1 MSFKRFDAE
10 DLVISAEPVAQPIW
24 STGEVEL
31 TAFFTSSVQEQE
43 ASGKY
48 YLDVYHLDPAT
59 EIAADIQFSIAYG
72 HKTGG
77 GSLLYNSNVT
87 EKSPASSI
95 YGQYRTLVLG
105 DEDAEFY
112 FGGVAQTYFYAI
124 AFDRDRY
131 KEALLAGSF
140 ELTLSDGTNTL
151 TLIDD
156 SKVSSTVVNTDAGR
170 IYQIVSGSLVD
181 GIDDTTYNANG
192 YSSAAGSYGLLI
204 PSIGVILLNGAAL
217 DAAVNAGGLAL
228 STVTTGNTDGANPA
242 KLYTVMDDS
251 AAQSF
256 KLNSQ
261 ETISSQFVFVRARNS
276 EFNYSTNPSN
286 ITGSGDLRHDAMV
299 NAPQSYVTAVGLYN
313 DNNELLAVAKLSRPL
328 LKDFTKEALI
338 RVKLDF

>member
-24 STGEVEL
+24 STNEVEL
-31 TAFFTSSVQEQE
+31 TTFFTSSVQEQE
-43 ASGKY
+43 PSGQY
-48 YLDVYHLDPAT
+48 YLDVYHLDPST
-59 EIAADIQFSIAYG
+59 NIAADVQFSITFG

-77 GSLLYNSNVT
+77 GTELFNNNVT
-87 EKSPASSI
+87 GKSPSSSI

-105 DEDAEFY
+105 DEDSEFY
-112 FGGVAQTYFYAI
+112 FGGVAQDYFYALT
-124 AFDRDRY
+124 FDRDRY
-131 KEALLAGSF
+131 KEALLPGSF
-140 ELTLSDGTNTL
+140 QLILGNGGDAI

-156 SKVSSTVVNTDAGR
+156 SKISTTAVNTDAGR
-170 IYQIVSGSLVD
+170 VYQLILGDLVN
-181 GIDDTTYNANG
+181 GVDDTHNDNG
-192 YSSAAGSYGLLI
+192 YSAAAGSYGLLI
-204 PSIGVILLNGAAL
+204 PSIGVVILNGAAL
-217 DAAVNAGGLAL
+217 DAAVLSGGLAL
-228 STVTTGNTDGANPA
+228 GTVTTADTAGGNLARLFDAINDTDA
-242 KLYTVMDDS
+242 K
-251 AAQSF
+251 SF

-286 ITGSGDLRHDAMV
+286 ITGSGDLRHDIMV

>member
-24 STGEVEL
+24 STNEPEL

-43 ASGKY
+43 ASGLY
-48 YLDVYHLDPAT
+48 YLDVYHLDPSSNISA
-59 EIAADIQFSIAYG
+59 EVQFSIAFG

-77 GSLLYNSNVT
+77 GTELFNDNVAG
-87 EKSPASSI
+87 KSPSASV

-105 DEDAEFY
+105 DEDSDFY
-112 FGGVAQTYFYAI
+112 FGGVTQEYFYALS
-124 AFDRDRY
+124 FDRDRY
-131 KEALLAGSF
+131 KESLLPGSF
-140 ELTLSDGTNTL
+140 ELTVGSI

-156 SKVSSTVVNTDAGR
+156 SKVSTTAVNTDAGR
-170 IYQIVSGSLVD
+170 VYQLVSGSLAD
-181 GIDDTTYNANG
+181 GLYTGSNDNG
-192 YSSAAGSYGLLI
+192 YTAADGSYGLFI
-204 PSIGVILLNGAAL
+204 PSIGVVLLNGKAL
-217 DAAVNAGGLAL
+217 DTGISLG
-228 STVTTGNTDGANPA
+228 TVLTGNTDGNNPA
-242 KLYTVMDDS
+242 KLFTKINS
-251 AAQSF
+251 GASF

-286 ITGSGDLRHDAMV
+286 ITGSGDLRHDIMV

-328 LKDFTKEALI
+328 LKDFTKEALV